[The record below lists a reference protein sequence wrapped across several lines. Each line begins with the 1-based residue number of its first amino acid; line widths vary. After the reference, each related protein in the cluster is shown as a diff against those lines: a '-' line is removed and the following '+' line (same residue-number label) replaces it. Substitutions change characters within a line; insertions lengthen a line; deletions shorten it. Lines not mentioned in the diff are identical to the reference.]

1 MMARNN
7 VAGSE
12 KEISGEHQ
20 EKRLVS
26 REFSHRASEPL
37 QERVAQ
43 AVADIPEIQLVYL
56 FGSQVTGNIG
66 PLSDYDFG
74 VLLDSPA
81 AWPQLRAE
89 LGRRL
94 AQALDM
100 RRIDLVPLNRAPIE
114 LAFAVIA
121 EGELLFERDVA
132 TRVEYEARIMSLYGD
147 YLPVLRQQRRDILED
162 KGYDTRVQRYRA
174 ALGRT
179 ERTLREIRAAQ
190 GEDAG

>member
-1 MMARNN
+1 MSGND

-12 KEISGEHQ
+12 KEMSREFQ
-20 EKRLVS
+20 EKRSISL
-26 REFSHRASEPL
+26 EASHQASEPL
-37 QERVAQ
+37 QRYVAQ
-43 AVADIPEIQLVYL
+43 VVVDVPEIQLVYL
-56 FGSQVTGNIG
+56 FGSQVTGNTG
-66 PLSDYDFG
+66 PASDYDFG
-74 VLLDSPA
+74 VLLDSTA
-81 AWPQLRAE
+81 AWPQMRTE
-89 LGRRL
+89 LGHRL
-94 AQALDM
+94 AQALDTG
-100 RRIDLVPLNRAPIE
+100 RIDLILLNRAPIE

-121 EGELLFERDVA
+121 QGELLFERDVA

-147 YLPVLRQQRRDILED
+147 YLPILREQRRDILKD